1 MVWRIGRE
9 RILLVG
15 GPAAVLLQ
23 VAHPLVAAGVAR
35 HSRFRAD
42 PFGRLEATLDATL
55 RITFGDHEQARAAA
69 EEVGGVH
76 AHVRGHLER
85 PVGPFPA
92 GTTYDARASDLALW
106 VHATL
111 VATALRIYGRFVRGL
126 SAAECERYYQE
137 VKPFARL
144 FGAEDEVLPPDYRAF
159 RSYLARM
166 LEGPELSVGEDAIGL
181 AADILGPPV
190 PLAARP
196 AIPAVRAVTAWLLPD
211 RLRREFGLSWGPV
224 ERALVAGMGGP
235 ARLAVRAL
243 PPRLRYWPHHR
254 IAQGRMARS
263 GNEQGHSSV
272 LD

>member
-1 MVWRIGRE
+1 MWRIGRE
-9 RILLVG
+9 RILLAG

-23 VAHPLVAAGVAR
+23 VAHPLVAAGVAG

-69 EEVGGVH
+69 GEVRSVH
-76 AHVRGHLER
+76 AHVRGRLER

-92 GTTYDARASDLALW
+92 GTPYDARASDLALW

-111 VATALRIYGRFVRGL
+111 VATALRVYGRFVRRL
-126 SAAECERYYQE
+126 SAAECERYYRE

-144 FGAEDEVLPPDYRAF
+144 FGAGDDVLPPDYGAF
-159 RSYLARM
+159 RSYLDGM
-166 LEGPELSVGEDAIGL
+166 LEGSDLTVGEDAIGL

-196 AIPAVRAVTAWLLPD
+196 AIPAVRAVTAWLLPA
-211 RLRREFGLSWGPV
+211 RLRREYGLSWGPA
-224 ERALVAGMGGP
+224 ERALVAGLGPP
-235 ARLAVRAL
+235 ARLAVRGL
-243 PPRLRYWPHHR
+243 PRRIRHWPHYR
-254 IAQGRMARS
+254 VARDRVAKS
-263 GNEQGHSSV
+263 GNDQGHSSV
-272 LD
+272 LH